1 MFTFLFF
8 IFSIVNAVETKPT
21 LIILQ
26 FQKQRESYKS
36 FISYIETQTKSVEIV
51 EMDTKITFE
60 SFGEYN
66 YHSVYILAPKYNF
79 KQISKNAMKDF
90 ISKGGNVF
98 FAISQ
103 ATNQNVKLFTKMFKV
118 IVGSSENVI
127 DKKVETIESSLFPST
142 EINYK
147 GVSMTIPKAESFVP
161 LIKYGFSDTEE
172 ILAASFQSLTN
183 GRLAIIGSVEM
194 FNDENYENNKKF
206 IQPLIQWVL
215 QLHGKLELKNVQIT
229 KLDGKPDIENEG
241 MFFTN
246 DTVSVRFDIEETMNG
261 ETKGYSAD
269 DVQVEYRYVTP
280 VILDYATNMKN
291 GTYDFTTVLPDQFG
305 VYTIRIN
312 YTRPLL
318 TNLYYDKV
326 TPIRPWRHDHVERF
340 QVQCYPFYLAFFLM
354 SISAV
359 IFVFFYLNYTEEK
372 VEQKEEEKTIK
383 NE

>member
-1 MFTFLFF
+1 M
-8 IFSIVNAVETKPT
+8 E
-21 LIILQ
+21 
-26 FQKQRESYKS
+26 R
-36 FISYIETQTKSVEIV
+36 
-51 EMDTKITFE
+51 
-60 SFGEYN
+60 
-66 YHSVYILAPKYNF
+66 
-79 KQISKNAMKDF
+79 
-90 ISKGGNVF
+90 
-98 FAISQ
+98 
-103 ATNQNVKLFTKMFKV
+103 
-118 IVGSSENVI
+118 SSENVI

-359 IFVFFYLNYTEEK
+359 IFVFFYFLLFCAGIIPKLVILVDQYVQVLVILRPLCDLIGIIHRQIVITHVLLKIRLILLGTLGDVILGKINVGYIPPGAK
-372 VEQKEEEKTIK
+372 IYNQKQKHR
-383 NE
+383 